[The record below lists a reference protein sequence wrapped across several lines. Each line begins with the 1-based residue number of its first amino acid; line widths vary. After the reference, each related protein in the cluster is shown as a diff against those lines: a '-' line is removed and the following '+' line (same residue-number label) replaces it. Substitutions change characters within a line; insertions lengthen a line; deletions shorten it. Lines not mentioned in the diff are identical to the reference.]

1 MAIVYAVK
9 TGNWSDT
16 TVWNTGALPTSADD
30 VYPNTFTVTINQNIT
45 VKSLDNRAT
54 TGVTAGGSF
63 TMGGSFNIVADT
75 INSGGTANFLLY
87 TTPAGSNATCVI
99 TANTIQSFQTAL
111 NTINISL
118 ITNFNLTINANIIG
132 TNSATNIQTLHI
144 GSTLLNC
151 IVVINGNLT
160 AQVSPAVV
168 ITNGTTTCDIYG
180 LCTSSTNSA
189 AFTTTQNSSS
199 LNVTITKAISVNNGV
214 AAVSSTGSLSNV
226 TVKEIEQGNFGQVPI
241 SGYIRLSSASGAF
254 YKGITPAGAVRTLSD
269 PADIAGQVPA
279 QTDVR
284 FGVSYQSG
292 SKTGS
297 AYIPA
302 AASVG
307 FGVPVDNTTGTA
319 SLTPTDVWTAATSAL
334 TTPGSIGERLKNAST
349 VDTTGNQLVALL

>member
-30 VYPNTFTVTINQNIT
+30 VYPNTFVVTINQNIT

-54 TGVTAGGSF
+54 TGVTAGGQF

-87 TTPAGSNATCVI
+87 TSPAGSNATCVI
-99 TANTIQSFQTAL
+99 TANTIQSFQTSASA
-111 NTINISL
+111 INISL

-132 TNSATNIQTLHI
+132 SNSGSTQTLNI
-144 GSTLLNC
+144 GASMLGC

-160 AQVSPAVV
+160 AQVSPAVL
-168 ITNGTTTCDIYG
+168 INNATTTCDIYG
-180 LCTSSTNSA
+180 LCTSSTNTA
-189 AFTTTQNSSS
+189 AFATTQSSS
-199 LNVTITKAISVNNGV
+199 TLNVTITKAISVNNGV
-214 AAVSSTGSLSNV
+214 AAVSNTGALSNV
-226 TVKEIEQGNFGQVPI
+226 TVKEIEQGVFGYVPI

-254 YKGITPAGAVRTLSD
+254 YKGVTTGSSTRTLSD

-279 QTDVR
+279 QSDVR
-284 FGVSYQSG
+284 FGVTYQSG

-302 AASVG
+302 ASSVG

-319 SLTPTDVWTAATSAL
+319 ALTPASVWNAATSSL
-334 TTPGSIGERLKNAST
+334 TTSGSIGERLKNAST
-349 VDTTGNQLVALL
+349 VDTTGDQLAALL

>member
-30 VYPNTFTVTINQNIT
+30 VYPNTFVVTINQNIT

-54 TGVTAGGSF
+54 TGVTAGGQF

-87 TTPAGSNATCVI
+87 TTPAGANATCVI
-99 TANTIQSFQTAL
+99 TANTIQSFQTAGSAISI
-111 NTINISL
+111 TSIINF
-118 ITNFNLTINANIIG
+118 TLTINANIIG
-132 TNSATNIQTLHI
+132 TNSGATQTLNI
-144 GSTLLNC
+144 GASLSGC

-160 AQVSPAVV
+160 AQLGPAVL
-168 ITNGTTTCDIYG
+168 INNGTTTCDIYG
-180 LCTSSTNSA
+180 LCTSSTNTG
-189 AFTTTQNSSS
+189 AFATTQNSSS
-199 LNVTITKAISVNNGV
+199 LNVTITKAISVNNGL
-214 AAVSSTGSLSNV
+214 AAVSNTGVLTNV
-226 TVKEIEQGNFGQVPI
+226 TVKEIEQGVFGYVPI
-241 SGYIRLSSASGAF
+241 SGYVRLSTASGAF
-254 YKGITPAGAVRTLSD
+254 YKGVTTGSSTRTLSD

-279 QTDVR
+279 QSDVR
-284 FGVSYQSG
+284 FGVTYQSG
-292 SKTGS
+292 SKTGT

-302 AASVG
+302 ASSVG

-349 VDTTGNQLVALL
+349 VDSTGDQLAALL